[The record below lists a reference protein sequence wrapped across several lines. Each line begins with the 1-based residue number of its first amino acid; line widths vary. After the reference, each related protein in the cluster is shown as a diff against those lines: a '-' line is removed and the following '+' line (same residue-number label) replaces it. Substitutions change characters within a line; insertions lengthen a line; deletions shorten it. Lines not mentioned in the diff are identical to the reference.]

1 MTSLTADHQ
10 VLKADTRGRVQVPA
24 ARREALLDEFE
35 RSSLSAVKFA
45 ALAGVKY
52 ATFAGWA
59 HQRRKTK
66 AAVGQSAPAAAT
78 APELAPPARVTSPA
92 PLRLWEAFVETGP
105 GLLIELPGGATLRV
119 EAPGQLRLVA
129 ELLGLLAQTTRPVC

>member
-1 MTSLTADHQ
+1 M
-10 VLKADTRGRVQVPA
+10 PA

-45 ALAGVKY
+45 ALVGVKY

-66 AAVGQSAPAAAT
+66 AAAVPPAPAV
-78 APELAPPARVTSPA
+78 APSTEPPPPVKITPPG
-92 PLRLWEAFVETGP
+92 PLRLWEAFVETGS